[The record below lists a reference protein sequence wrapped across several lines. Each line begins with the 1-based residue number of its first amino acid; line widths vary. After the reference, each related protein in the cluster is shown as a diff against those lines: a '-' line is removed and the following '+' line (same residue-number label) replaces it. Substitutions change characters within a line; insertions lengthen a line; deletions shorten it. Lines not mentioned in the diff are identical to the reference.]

1 MLAWP
6 PAWAGQKQQISRGQF
21 RREQRGT
28 EPCGMLGRLKL
39 NRLRQAALIKATETA
54 MTPIATAFA
63 ARAAVTAAIAFGG
76 LFTTPTDANAL
87 SLRVKLACA
96 SDYYK
101 HCSSYSPNSSEVRQ
115 CMRSV
120 GAGLS
125 RGCVDALVSAG
136 EVSQAEVDRRRTAS
150 QTASR

>member
-1 MLAWP
+1 M
-6 PAWAGQKQQISRGQF
+6 GRF
-21 RREQRGT
+21 RREQRRF
-28 EPCGMLGRLKL
+28 EPCSMVERLKL
-39 NRLRQAALIKATETA
+39 NRLTQATETA

-63 ARAAVTAAIAFGG
+63 ARAAVTAAIALAGIFA
-76 LFTTPTDANAL
+76 TPSDANAL

-101 HCSSYSPNSSEVRQ
+101 HCSAHSPGSSEVRQ

-125 RGCVDALVSAG
+125 RGCVDALVAAG
-136 EVSQAEVDRRRTAS
+136 EVSKAEVDRRRSAS

>member
-1 MLAWP
+1 
-6 PAWAGQKQQISRGQF
+6 
-21 RREQRGT
+21 
-28 EPCGMLGRLKL
+28 
-39 NRLRQAALIKATETA
+39 
-54 MTPIATAFA
+54 MTPIATVLAV
-63 ARAAVTAAIAFGG
+63 RAAVTAAIAFGG
-76 LFTTPTDANAL
+76 LIATPSDANAL

-101 HCSSYSPNSSEVRQ
+101 HCSAHSPGSSEVRQ

-136 EVSQAEVDRRRTAS
+136 EVSKAEVDSRRAAS
-150 QTASR
+150 KTASR

>member
-1 MLAWP
+1 ML
-6 PAWAGQKQQISRGQF
+6 
-21 RREQRGT
+21 E
-28 EPCGMLGRLKL
+28 RLKL
-39 NRLRQAALIKATETA
+39 NRLTQATETA

-63 ARAAVTAAIAFGG
+63 ARAAVTAAIALGG
-76 LFTTPTDANAL
+76 LFTTPSDANAV

-101 HCSSYSPNSSEVRQ
+101 HCSAYSPGSSEVRQ

-125 RGCVDALVSAG
+125 RGCVDALMSAG
-136 EVSQAEVDRRRTAS
+136 EVSKTEVDRRRTAS